1 MARKGDQHGA
11 CFGEVRRVR
20 IERRCLIDD
29 KKKVAEGITELK
41 RSLTQE
47 EDNAVSWRLLA
58 EAYDKVGQDG
68 LARLATAEYNFNV
81 GDMRQARVFAM
92 RARDKL
98 SKNTPEW
105 RRATDIVLVAQPT
118 REDLRQLGRE
128 GSIVSKP

>member
-1 MARKGDQHGA
+1 MQLKPEAPLL
-11 CFGEVRRVR
+11 R
-20 IERRCLIDD
+20 INLGQTLIAMDD
-29 KKKVAEGITELK
+29 RKKVAEGIDELK

-68 LARLATAEYNFNV
+68 LARLATAEYNFNI

-92 RARDKL
+92 RARDML

-128 GSIVSKP
+128 GSIVSNSR